1 MKGKNQSPRLGKSWW
16 PAIILIIFLNITLLS
31 TPVLADSRQD
41 ASLLIIKARYL
52 VENFMFDP
60 NLEGFRELIKKA
72 RAVFLVPDLLKGA
85 FIVGAS
91 GGNGLLLVNDPK
103 TGNWDGPAF
112 YTVGGASFGL
122 QIGGSASDTAILVMT
137 ERGITSFMATSVKL
151 GGDMGIAAGPIGLGV
166 SAATANLSVD
176 LISFS
181 RSRGL
186 YGGVSLDGSVVA
198 VRDDL
203 NEAFYKKNVTPT
215 DIFIRHNVVKN
226 PEADILIEELAKATK
241 K

>member
-1 MKGKNQSPRLGKSWW
+1 MKRKNHSRRRDKSWLA
-16 PAIILIIFLNITLLS
+16 AIILVTFLTITLFS
-31 TPVLADSRQD
+31 APVLADSKQE
-41 ASLLIIKARYL
+41 ASLLIIKARYMI
-52 VENFMFDP
+52 ENFMFDP
-60 NLEGFRELIKKA
+60 NLEGFRDLIKKA
-72 RAVFLVPDLLKGA
+72 RAVLLVPDLVKGA

-91 GGNGLLLVNDPK
+91 GGNGMLLVSDPK
-103 TGNWDGPAF
+103 TGTWDGPAF

-137 ERGITSFMATSVKL
+137 DRGITSLMGTSVKL
-151 GGDMGIAAGPIGLGV
+151 GGDLGIAAGPIGLGV
-166 SAATANLSVD
+166 SASTANLSVD

-203 NEAFYKKNVTPT
+203 NEAFYNKKVTPT
-215 DIFIRHNVVKN
+215 DIFIRHNVAKN
-226 PEADILIEELAKATK
+226 PEANILIDELVKAAKK
-241 K
+241 

>member
-1 MKGKNQSPRLGKSWW
+1 MKGKDQFLRRGKFWL
-16 PAIILIIFLNITLLS
+16 PVIILLTLISLILQ
-31 TPVLADSRQD
+31 PAPALANGKQE
-41 ASLLIIKARYL
+41 ASQLVVKARFL
-52 VENFMFDP
+52 VESFMGDP
-60 NLEGFRELIKKA
+60 NLEGFRDLIKRAK
-72 RAVFLVPDLLKGA
+72 AVFLVPDLLKGA

-91 GGNGLLLVNDPK
+91 GGNGLLLVADPK
-103 TGNWDGPAF
+103 TGTWDGPAF

-122 QIGGSASDTAILVMT
+122 QIGGSASDTAILIMT
-137 ERGITSFMATSVKL
+137 ERGITSFLGNSLKL
-151 GGDMGIAAGPIGLGV
+151 GADVGVAAGPIGLGA

-203 NEAFYKKNVTPT
+203 NAAFYGRKVTPT
-215 DIFIRHNVVKN
+215 DIFIRHEVKN
-226 PEADILIEELAKATK
+226 PEASVLIEEVVKAAKK
-241 K
+241 

>member
-1 MKGKNQSPRLGKSWW
+1 MKRKNQFLRLGKVWL
-16 PAIILIIFLNITLLS
+16 PAIILITFINMILPS
-31 TPVLADSRQD
+31 APALADGKQE
-41 ASLLIIKARYL
+41 ASLLVVKARFL
-52 VENFMFDP
+52 VESFMSDP
-60 NLEGFRELIKKA
+60 NLEGFRDLIKRAK
-72 RAVFLVPDLLKGA
+72 AVFLVPDLLKGA

-91 GGNGLLLVNDPK
+91 GGNGLLLVADPK
-103 TGNWDGPAF
+103 TGTWDGPAF

-122 QIGGSASDTAILVMT
+122 QIGGSSSDTAILVMT
-137 ERGITSFMATSVKL
+137 ERGITSFLANSLKL
-151 GGDMGIAAGPIGLGV
+151 GADAGVAAGPIGIGA

-203 NEAFYKKNVTPT
+203 NAAFYGRKVTPT
-215 DIFIRHNVVKN
+215 DIFIRREVKN
-226 PEADILIEELAKATK
+226 PEASFLIEEVVKAAKK
-241 K
+241 

>member
-1 MKGKNQSPRLGKSWW
+1 MKLKIHSLW
-16 PAIILIIFLNITLLS
+16 PEKPWLPIIILLTFINMTLLS
-31 TPVLADSRQD
+31 GPSLADNKPE
-41 ASLLIIKARYL
+41 ASQMVVKARFL
-52 VENFMFDP
+52 VENFMADP
-60 NLEGFRELIKKA
+60 NLEGFRDLIKKA
-72 RAVFLVPDLLKGA
+72 KAVFLVPDLVKGA

-91 GGNGLLLVNDPK
+91 GGNGLLLVSDPK
-103 TGNWDGPAF
+103 TGTWNGPAF

-122 QIGGSASDTAILVMT
+122 QIGGSASDTAVLIMT
-137 ERGITSFMATSVKL
+137 ERGISSFLANSFKL
-151 GGDMGIAAGPIGLGV
+151 GADAGVAAGPIGIGV

-203 NEAFYKKNVTPT
+203 NAAFYGRKVTPT
-215 DIFIRHNVVKN
+215 DIFIRHEVKN
-226 PEADILIEELAKATK
+226 PEASNLIEEVVKAAKK
-241 K
+241 